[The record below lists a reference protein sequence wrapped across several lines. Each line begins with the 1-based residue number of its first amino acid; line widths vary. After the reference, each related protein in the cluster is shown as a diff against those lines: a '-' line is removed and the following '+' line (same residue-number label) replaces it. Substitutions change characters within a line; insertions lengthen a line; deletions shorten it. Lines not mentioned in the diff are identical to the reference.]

1 MQDLIRQAKALID
14 SGKSPEEAYQE
25 VTETILDWGICEC
38 TGFGSEKPRRGCN
51 ECDGTGILTE
61 DELAHALNL
70 GRAWRTKWLRS
81 MRDKLKRFD

>member
-1 MQDLIRQAKALID
+1 MQDLIRQAKALIE
-14 SGKSPEEAYQE
+14 SGRTPEEAYKE

-38 TGFGSEKPRRGCN
+38 TGFGSEKPRRGCID
-51 ECDGTGILTE
+51 CDGTGILRE

-70 GRAWRTKWLRS
+70 GRAWRTKWLRT